1 MTKLNIGFWTFE
13 DFIQRVE
20 AKVWRRMLLE
30 GEDTLIKMGK
40 LRKVK
45 ARNLG
50 LGVYEIYLEPLEKGG
65 RE

>member
-1 MTKLNIGFWTFE
+1 MTELDIGFWISE
-13 DFIQRVE
+13 DFTQRVE

-30 GEDTLIKMGK
+30 GEDTIIVKGS

-50 LGVYEIYLEPLEKGG
+50 LGVYEIYLEPLEKRGKK
-65 RE
+65 